1 MCGSDRTGS
10 SEDSDGDEEDE
21 SSMMNWVIPPAHPPQ
36 ARGLPQIISH
46 PDPMQCLCIYVRN
59 RGLPCPWLNT
69 YFVSKFIVMVKLY

>member
-36 ARGLPQIISH
+36 ARVAAKLEQDLRM
-46 PDPMQCLCIYVRN
+46 DPPFDIRMRN
-59 RGLPCPWLNT
+59 AQYRK
-69 YFVSKFIVMVKLY
+69 VV

>member
-36 ARGLPQIISH
+36 ARGLPQNNQSSGSDAIF
-46 PDPMQCLCIYVRN
+46 YVFYDN
-59 RGLPCPWLNT
+59 
-69 YFVSKFIVMVKLY
+69 

>member
-36 ARGLPQIISH
+36 
-46 PDPMQCLCIYVRN
+46 VR
-59 RGLPCPWLNT
+59 
-69 YFVSKFIVMVKLY
+69 VAAK

>member
-36 ARGLPQIISH
+36 AR
-46 PDPMQCLCIYVRN
+46 VAA
-59 RGLPCPWLNT
+59 
-69 YFVSKFIVMVKLY
+69 KFDRESNQNFGAGSENGSTF